1 MTDLVFYY
9 GKEIVIVRLLKENL
23 FFCKLEHSQLK
34 FAPIEGL
41 KFSEAGIRKEFP
53 DLIDKPFEEAKKIA
67 IERLKTAIKNMQSEK
82 DRIVYLKNDLEK
94 FGYVLKIISR
104 EGYRPI
110 SWEAYSNANR

>member
-1 MTDLVFYY
+1 VVDLVYYY
-9 GKEIVIVRLLKENL
+9 GKEIIIVRILNDNL
-23 FFCKLEHSQLK
+23 FFCKLENSQLR

-53 DLIDKPFEEAKKIA
+53 DLSDKPFDEAKKIA
-67 IERLKTAIKNMQSEK
+67 IQRLRDKIKSMKTEK
-82 DRIVYLKNDLEK
+82 DKIIYLKEDLEK

-110 SWEAYSNANR
+110 SWGAYNNAH